1 MEKKN
6 LVLASGSPRRK
17 ELLSQLGYEFSVLV
31 TDVEECKHAQETA
44 EEYVKRLSLDKALAA
59 LSLLKDNPYEK
70 QHVVPSS
77 DNVDLG
83 SDIAALSSDAIS
95 LESETVVLGS
105 DTVVVSQGQVLEKPI
120 DLADSKRMLTQ
131 LANERHQVMT
141 AVSVVSEEKQ
151 KTEII
156 ITDVWFKPLSE
167 KEIEQ
172 YWQTGE
178 PCDKAG
184 SYGIQGL
191 GGRFVT
197 RIEGSYYAVVGLP
210 LFETDQLLQEFL

>member
-1 MEKKN
+1 MQKKH

-59 LSLLKDNPYEK
+59 LSLLKDNPSER

-77 DNVDLG
+77 DTVDNG
-83 SDIAALSSDAIS
+83 SEI
-95 LESETVVLGS
+95 VVLGS
-105 DTVVVSQGQVLEKPI
+105 DTVVVSQGQVLEKPS
-120 DLADSKRMLTQ
+120 DFSDSKRMLTQ

-151 KTEII
+151 RTEII

>member
-1 MEKKN
+1 MQKKH

-59 LSLLKDNPYEK
+59 LSLLTTNPSEK
-70 QHVVPSS
+70 QHVASGS
-77 DNVDLG
+77 DTVVLG
-83 SDIAALSSDAIS
+83 SDA
-95 LESETVVLGS
+95 VVLGS
-105 DTVVVSQGQVLEKPI
+105 DTVVVSQGQVLEKPA
-120 DLADSKRMLTQ
+120 DFSDSKRMLTQ
-131 LANERHQVMT
+131 LANRRHQVMT
-141 AVSVVSEEKQ
+141 AVSVVSKEKQ
-151 KTEII
+151 KTEIV

>member
-1 MEKKN
+1 MDKSS

-17 ELLSQLGYEFSVLV
+17 ELLTQLGYEFSVLV
-31 TDVEECKHAQETA
+31 TDIEEQQQPDEDAQA
-44 EEYVKRLSLDKALAA
+44 YVQRLSLDKAKAA
-59 LSLLKDNPYEK
+59 LNLIAEREPN
-70 QHVVPSS
+70 S
-77 DNVDLG
+77 D
-83 SDIAALSSDAIS
+83 SI
-95 LESETVVLGS
+95 VVLGS
-105 DTVVVSQGQVLEKPI
+105 DTVVVSQGQVLEKPS
-120 DLADSKRMLTQ
+120 DLADCKRMLTQ
-131 LANERHQVMT
+131 LSDQRHQVMT
-141 AVSVVSEEKQ
+141 AVSVVSADKQ
-151 KTEII
+151 KTEIV

-167 KEIEQ
+167 QEIEK

>member
-1 MEKKN
+1 MEKKH

-59 LSLLKDNPYEK
+59 LSLLAAK
-70 QHVVPSS
+70 SS
-77 DNVDLG
+77 EEQQGASG
-83 SDIAALSSDAIS
+83 SD
-95 LESETVVLGS
+95 TVVLGS
-105 DTVVVSQGQVLEKPI
+105 DTVVVSQGQVLEKPA
-120 DLADSKRMLTQ
+120 DFSDSKRMLTQ
-131 LANERHQVMT
+131 LANGRHQVMT
-141 AVSVVSEEKQ
+141 AVSVVSKEKQ
-151 KTEII
+151 KTEIV

>member
-1 MEKKN
+1 MDKSS

-17 ELLSQLGYEFSVLV
+17 ELLTQLGYEFSVLV
-31 TDVEECKHAQETA
+31 TDIEEQQQPDEDAQA
-44 EEYVKRLSLDKALAA
+44 YVKRLSLDKAKAA
-59 LSLLKDNPYEK
+59 LDLIAEQEPKSDSLIA
-70 QHVVPSS
+70 
-77 DNVDLG
+77 LG
-83 SDIAALSSDAIS
+83 SNNI
-95 LESETVVLGS
+95 VVLGS
-105 DTVVVSQGQVLEKPI
+105 DTVVVSQGQVLEKPR
-120 DLADSKRMLTQ
+120 DLADCKRMLTQ
-131 LANERHQVMT
+131 LSDQRHQVMT
-141 AVSVVSEEKQ
+141 AVSVVSADKQ
-151 KTEII
+151 KTEIV

-167 KEIEQ
+167 QEIEK

>member
-1 MEKKN
+1 MDKSS

-17 ELLSQLGYEFSVLV
+17 ELLTQLGYEFSVLV
-31 TDVEECKHAQETA
+31 TDIEEQQQPDEDAQA
-44 EEYVKRLSLDKALAA
+44 YVQRLSLDKAKAA
-59 LSLLKDNPYEK
+59 LNLIAEREPN
-70 QHVVPSS
+70 S
-77 DNVDLG
+77 D
-83 SDIAALSSDAIS
+83 SI
-95 LESETVVLGS
+95 VVLGS
-105 DTVVVSQGQVLEKPI
+105 DTVVVSQGQVLEKPS
-120 DLADSKRMLTQ
+120 DLADCKRMLTQ
-131 LANERHQVMT
+131 LSDQRHQVMT
-141 AVSVVSEEKQ
+141 AVSVVSADKQ
-151 KTEII
+151 KTEIV

-167 KEIEQ
+167 EEIEK

>member
-1 MEKKN
+1 MDN
-6 LVLASGSPRRK
+6 PSLVLASGSPRRR
-17 ELLSQLGYEFSVLV
+17 ELLTQLGYEFSVLV
-31 TDVEECKHAQETA
+31 SDIEERQQPDEDAKA
-44 EEYVKRLSLDKALAA
+44 YVQRLSLDKAQAA
-59 LSLLKDNPYEK
+59 LNLIAK
-70 QHVVPSS
+70 QEPNSDDTASFGS
-77 DNVDLG
+77 DNTVALG
-83 SDIAALSSDAIS
+83 SDNI
-95 LESETVVLGS
+95 VVLGS
-105 DTVVVSQGQVLEKPI
+105 DTVVVSQGQVLEKPR
-120 DLADSKRMLTQ
+120 DLADCKRMLTQ
-131 LANERHQVMT
+131 LSDKRHQVMT
-141 AVSVVSEEKQ
+141 AVSVVSADKQ
-151 KTEII
+151 KTEIV

-167 KEIEQ
+167 QEIEQ

>member
-1 MEKKN
+1 MNKSS

-17 ELLSQLGYEFSVLV
+17 ELLTQLGYEFSVLV
-31 TDVEECKHAQETA
+31 TDIEEQQQPDEDAQA
-44 EEYVKRLSLDKALAA
+44 YVQRLSLDKAKAA
-59 LSLLKDNPYEK
+59 LNLIAEQEPN
-70 QHVVPSS
+70 S
-77 DNVDLG
+77 DSTVSLG
-83 SDIAALSSDAIS
+83 SDNTASLGSDNI
-95 LESETVVLGS
+95 VVLGS
-105 DTVVVSQGQVLEKPI
+105 DTVVVSQGQVLEKPS
-120 DLADSKRMLTQ
+120 DLADCKRMLTQ
-131 LANERHQVMT
+131 LSDQRHQVMT
-141 AVSVVSEEKQ
+141 AVSVVSADKH
-151 KTEII
+151 KTEIV

-167 KEIEQ
+167 QEIEE

>member
-1 MEKKN
+1 MDKSS

-17 ELLSQLGYEFSVLV
+17 ELLTQLGYEFSVLV
-31 TDVEECKHAQETA
+31 TDIEEQQQPDEDAQA
-44 EEYVKRLSLDKALAA
+44 YVKRLSLDKAKAA
-59 LSLLKDNPYEK
+59 LDLIAEQEPKSDSLIA
-70 QHVVPSS
+70 
-77 DNVDLG
+77 LG
-83 SDIAALSSDAIS
+83 SNNI
-95 LESETVVLGS
+95 VVLGS
-105 DTVVVSQGQVLEKPI
+105 DTVVVSQGQVLEKPS
-120 DLADSKRMLTQ
+120 DLADCKRMLTQ
-131 LANERHQVMT
+131 LSDQRHQVMT
-141 AVSVVSEEKQ
+141 AVSVVSADKQ
-151 KTEII
+151 KTEIV

-167 KEIEQ
+167 QEIEK

>member
-1 MEKKN
+1 MEKKH

-31 TDVEECKHAQETA
+31 TDVEECKHTQETA

-95 LESETVVLGS
+95 FESETVVLGS
-105 DTVVVSQGQVLEKPI
+105 DTVVVSQGQVLEKPT
-120 DLADSKRMLTQ
+120 DFADSKRMLTQ
-131 LANERHQVMT
+131 LANELHQVMT
-141 AVSVVSEEKQ
+141 AVSVVSKEKQ

>member
-1 MEKKN
+1 MEKKH

-59 LSLLKDNPYEK
+59 LSLLKDNPSER

-77 DNVDLG
+77 DTVDNG
-83 SDIAALSSDAIS
+83 SEI
-95 LESETVVLGS
+95 VVLGS
-105 DTVVVSQGQVLEKPI
+105 DTVVVSQGQVLEKPS
-120 DLADSKRMLTQ
+120 DFSDSKRMLTQ

-151 KTEII
+151 RTEII

>member
-1 MEKKN
+1 MSKSS

-17 ELLSQLGYEFSVLV
+17 ELLTQLGYEFSVLV
-31 TDVEECKHAQETA
+31 TDIEEQQQPDEDAQA
-44 EEYVKRLSLDKALAA
+44 YVQRLSFDKAKAA
-59 LSLLKDNPYEK
+59 LNL
-70 QHVVPSS
+70 
-77 DNVDLG
+77 
-83 SDIAALSSDAIS
+83 IAEQEPNSNQY
-95 LESETVVLGS
+95 VVLGS
-105 DTVVVSQGQVLEKPI
+105 DTVVVNQGQVLEKPS
-120 DLADSKRMLTQ
+120 DLADCKRMLTQ
-131 LANERHQVMT
+131 LSDQRHQVMT
-141 AVSVVSEEKQ
+141 AVSVVSADKH
-151 KTEII
+151 KTEIV

-167 KEIEQ
+167 QEIEK

>member
-1 MEKKN
+1 MDKSS

-17 ELLSQLGYEFSVLV
+17 ELLTQLGYEFSVLV
-31 TDVEECKHAQETA
+31 TDIEEQQQPDEDVQA
-44 EEYVKRLSLDKALAA
+44 YVQRLSLDKAKAA
-59 LSLLKDNPYEK
+59 LNLIAEREPN
-70 QHVVPSS
+70 S
-77 DNVDLG
+77 D
-83 SDIAALSSDAIS
+83 SI
-95 LESETVVLGS
+95 VVLGS
-105 DTVVVSQGQVLEKPI
+105 DTVVVSQGQVLEKPS
-120 DLADSKRMLTQ
+120 DLADCKRMLTQ
-131 LANERHQVMT
+131 LSDQRHQVMT
-141 AVSVVSEEKQ
+141 AVSVVSADKQ
-151 KTEII
+151 KTEIV

-167 KEIEQ
+167 QEIEK

>member
-1 MEKKN
+1 MEKKH

-59 LSLLKDNPYEK
+59 LSLLTTNPSEK
-70 QHVVPSS
+70 QHVACGSDTVVVSS
-77 DNVDLG
+77 DTVVV
-83 SDIAALSSDAIS
+83 SSDAIS
-95 LESETVVLGS
+95 LDSETVVLGS
-105 DTVVVSQGQVLEKPI
+105 DTVVVSQGQVLEKPA
-120 DLADSKRMLTQ
+120 DFSDSKRMLTQ
-131 LANERHQVMT
+131 LADGRHQVMT

-151 KTEII
+151 KTEIV